1 MLLPQASFAFWGGA
15 LQDPARLGPNMGTS
29 NQSIRGFLL
38 RVGPE
43 GTPGTVLWLLC
54 VALRRGF
61 GFWLAR
67 RLYLQG
73 DSIGEVAAVGL
84 MACLLSPVAWIHH
97 FHWVVVVIFAL
108 LGADPLRDRRRLW
121 AGLGVTAFFLC
132 RLPWWGISWLN
143 HRDWP
148 ELPGRVLQNA
158 DVVRRARSARAALVG
173 HPAAARRRCRRMPTR
188 RRRRVRARRRSPAAV

>member
-1 MLLPQASFAFWGGA
+1 MTLFLDILVTFAA
-15 LQDPARLGPNMGTS
+15 LIWLVLVAVVGWLGFT
-29 NQSIRGFLL
+29 
-38 RVGPE
+38 
-43 GTPGTVLWLLC
+43 
-54 VALRRGF
+54 
-61 GFWLAR
+61 LAR

-97 FHWVVVVIFAL
+97 FHWIVVVIFAL

-143 HRDWP
+143 QPTWP
-148 ELPGRVLQNA
+148 ELPGRLLQNA
-158 DVVRRARSARAALVG
+158 DVAGALAALALLWWVTRDE
-173 HPAAARRRCRRMPTR
+173 PAE
-188 RRRRVRARRRSPAAV
+188 PAEPNGQRTPAISSAE